1 MNSTVIYTVVT
12 LPNLYFNQEPSF
24 EIDNIF
30 LNYQTAVLNIYSSDI
45 SREQNIKTIIY
56 QQKKN
61 VCAPIL
67 DFLANDNTIYLI
79 VNDENLGSL
88 VPRPSL
94 LYSLYE
100 AVITCCLF

>member
-24 EIDNIF
+24 EIDNVF

-56 QQKKN
+56 QQKKMF
-61 VCAPIL
+61 VHPYSIFWL
-67 DFLANDNTIYLI
+67 MTT
-79 VNDENLGSL
+79 
-88 VPRPSL
+88 PS
-94 LYSLYE
+94 
-100 AVITCCLF
+100 I